1 MVIKPRH
8 ALFSWKGWRGLC
20 FCVLP
25 PAQNVFPSSRRGG
38 ACPSCLV
45 SEGFHFTRRVSPC
58 GATSFARGG
67 EGGKTPP
74 GVSRGRLTAPAEP
87 LPDPV
92 YGGYPYTLPQKFRP
106 AVAEGAESGGAPDG
120 AVSINKGRADL
131 GSAPPAASENY
142 KKENNGRGEPLPYGV
157 SGKRKQNRGGT
168 GKQKGRSPRT
178 SRGFVLFILIARVCA
193 LLSPAHTPAGRPAPP
208 WTWGE

>member
-1 MVIKPRH
+1 MPFSHGKDGGVCVFVCFLRH
-8 ALFSWKGWRGLC
+8 RMFSHHPVGEGLA
-20 FCVLP
+20 P
-25 PAQNVFPSSRRGG
+25 PAWFRKAFILRGG
-38 ACPSCLV
+38 
-45 SEGFHFTRRVSPC
+45 
-58 GATSFARGG
+58 
-67 EGGKTPP
+67 
-74 GVSRGRLTAPAEP
+74 
-87 LPDPV
+87 
-92 YGGYPYTLPQKFRP
+92 FRP
-106 AVAEGAESGGAPDG
+106 AGRPPLPAAAKEAKRRRGCPAVASRLQRSHSRTPFTGVTPTPFRRSSGQPWQRVQNRGGAPDG

-131 GSAPPAASENY
+131 GSAPTAASENY

>member
-1 MVIKPRH
+1 MRFPFFAWLCRGNAPGACIAAGT
-8 ALFSWKGWRGLC
+8 ALAAAWGSWCEFWWSPQGLSYLSMGGLIA
-20 FCVLP
+20 V
-25 PAQNVFPSSRRGG
+25 RRGG

-131 GSAPPAASENY
+131 GSAPTAAY
-142 KKENNGRGEPLPYGV
+142 AWTKK
-157 SGKRKQNRGGT
+157 
-168 GKQKGRSPRT
+168 
-178 SRGFVLFILIARVCA
+178 
-193 LLSPAHTPAGRPAPP
+193 
-208 WTWGE
+208 

>member
-58 GATSFARGG
+58 GAASFARGG

-87 LPDPV
+87 PPDPRLRGLSLYSSAKV
-92 YGGYPYTLPQKFRP
+92 P
-106 AVAEGAESGGAPDG
+106 A
-120 AVSINKGRADL
+120 
-131 GSAPPAASENY
+131 
-142 KKENNGRGEPLPYGV
+142 
-157 SGKRKQNRGGT
+157 RKIRF
-168 GKQKGRSPRT
+168 
-178 SRGFVLFILIARVCA
+178 RGFISSGPPGPDAVQNFGLFHFTAAPGSDQPWQRAQGRRCVDRNYPENRKRAGQC
-193 LLSPAHTPAGRPAPP
+193 PTP
-208 WTWGE
+208 TV